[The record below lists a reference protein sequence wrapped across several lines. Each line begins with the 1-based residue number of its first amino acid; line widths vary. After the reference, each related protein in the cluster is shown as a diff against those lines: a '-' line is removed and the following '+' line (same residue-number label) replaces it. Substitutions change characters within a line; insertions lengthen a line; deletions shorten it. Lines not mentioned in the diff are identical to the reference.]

1 MNRMFFET
9 FLMISEGRTI
19 FLIGLLLAVFFVLH
33 LLVKKQVDFSKRV
46 IIAMFFGL
54 ALGVVIQIMSGF
66 SDDPSAIKYV
76 SEATAWYGLFGNGF
90 LSLLRMLVVPLVI
103 ISIIHV
109 IIDMDEGAK
118 MGKLVRNTLIVT
130 MVMVAISAFIGLML
144 GMIFQVGKGIQ
155 VEQADAQIKEIT
167 SLVNTLRQLIP
178 ENPVK
183 AMVDLNV
190 IGLVIFSMIVGICAK
205 RMHQWKP
212 EPIEPFYAWIES
224 LHQIIIC
231 VADNII
237 ELLPYGVVALLANTI
252 ALRGIGSI
260 LEMGVFILVLYLAII
275 VMFLIQLVQLMVFGV
290 NPIHY
295 LRKGI
300 RVMVMAFT
308 SRSSVGT
315 LPLTIDTLTKRM
327 GVNAGT
333 AGFVASFGTTA
344 GMQGCAGVFPALLI
358 VFVSNV
364 HGTPIDL
371 TLILMAILVI
381 SLGSLGIAGIP
392 GTATMAASVTFSGMG
407 MAGEFATISPI
418 LAIDPIIDMGRTL
431 VNVTGSMVN
440 TISVDKMM
448 GTFDQQEYENQKN

>member
-1 MNRMFFET
+1 MNQVFFES
-9 FLMISEGRTI
+9 FLMISEARTVL
-19 FLIGLLLAVFFVLH
+19 LILILFALFFVLH
-33 LLVKKQVDFSKRV
+33 LLAKKQVDFSVRV
-46 IIAMFFGL
+46 IIAMLLGL
-54 ALGVVIQIMSGF
+54 GLGLVIQFMSNF
-66 SDDPSAIKYV
+66 PDDPSTIKYI
-76 SEATAWYGLFGNGF
+76 SETTAWYGLFGNGF

-118 MGKLVRNTLIVT
+118 MGKLVKTTLLVT
-130 MVMVAISAFIGLML
+130 LVMVAIAAFVGLML
-144 GMIFQVGKGIQ
+144 GIVFQVGKGIQ
-155 VEQADAQIKEIT
+155 VSQADAEIKEVSSIVT
-167 SLVNTLRQLIP
+167 TLKQLIP

-212 EPIEPFYAWIES
+212 EPIEPFYRWIES

-231 VADNII
+231 VADSII

-252 ALRGIGSI
+252 ALRGVASI
-260 LEMGVFILVLYLAII
+260 MEMGVFILVLYLAII
-275 VMFLIQLVQLMVFGV
+275 VMFIIQLIQLLLFGI
-290 NPIHY
+290 NPVPY
-295 LRKGI
+295 LKKGI

-315 LPLTIDTLTKRM
+315 LPLTIDALTKKM

-344 GMQGCAGVFPALLI
+344 GMQGCAGVFPALLV

-364 HGTPIDL
+364 HGTPIDV

-407 MAGEFATISPI
+407 MEGEFVTISPI
-418 LAIDPIIDMGRTL
+418 LAIDPVIDMGRTL
-431 VNVTGSMVN
+431 LNVTGSMVN
-440 TISVDKMM
+440 TITVDKVM
-448 GTFDQQEYENQKN
+448 GTFDQDAYNK